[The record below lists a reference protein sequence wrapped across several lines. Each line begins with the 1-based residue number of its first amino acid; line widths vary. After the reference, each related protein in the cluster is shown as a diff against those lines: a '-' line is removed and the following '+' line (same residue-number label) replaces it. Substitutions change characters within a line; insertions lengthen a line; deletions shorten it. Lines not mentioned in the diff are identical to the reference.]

1 MNMSS
6 CSGMPSDWKSI
17 CRILNWRVPMLSKVF
32 ADSMMLSVSTPDSC
46 NDTVGLV
53 GSSPTR
59 ISPTMPAQVRSFWAT
74 T

>member
-1 MNMSS
+1 
-6 CSGMPSDWKSI
+6 
-17 CRILNWRVPMLSKVF
+17 MLSKVF
-32 ADSMMLSVSTPDSC
+32 ADSMMLSVSTPESC
-46 NDTVGLV
+46 SDTVGLV